1 MKPPAEQPFAPE
13 LLGQF
18 RSLRKMAAPQA
29 ARHIALV
36 ILLCLLMLSAG
47 LWWLPWVQTAP
58 GSGTLIA
65 LDPQGRVQSVTALVT
80 GRIKSWHVQDGSR
93 VKKGDVLVEIVDMD
107 PRFLQRLEAERSAV
121 RAKFDAAR
129 AATETALLDVDRKT
143 RLFEKGLS
151 ARRDMEAANIR
162 YRELLAAQSSA
173 AAEVAKAETQVAR
186 QTTQRVRAPQDGVVV
201 RSASLDTATLVKE
214 GDELLSFAPSAS
226 KRAVEIYVNGL
237 DAALVQPGRRA
248 RLMFEGWPAVQF
260 SGWPSVAVGTFPA
273 LVHFVDPAISANGR
287 FRVVLVEEP
296 NAPWPDDRFL
306 RLGGKA
312 KGWVLLNEVRLGYEL
327 WRQLNS
333 FPPEATAAA
342 GSAP

>member
-1 MKPPAEQPFAPE
+1 M
-13 LLGQF
+13 
-18 RSLRKMAAPQA
+18 
-29 ARHIALV
+29 
-36 ILLCLLMLSAG
+36 ILLCLVMLVVG

-65 LDPQGRVQSVTALVT
+65 LDPQGRVQSVTALVS
-80 GRIKSWHVQDGSR
+80 GRIKAWHVQDGSR
-93 VKKGDVLVEIVDMD
+93 VKKGDLLVEIVDMD
-107 PRFLQRLEAERSAV
+107 PRFLQRLEAERAAV
-121 RAKFDAAR
+121 NAKFDAAR
-129 AATETALLDVDRKT
+129 AATETALLDVERKT
-143 RLFEKGLS
+143 RLFEKGLA
-151 ARRDMEAANIR
+151 ARRDREAANIR
-162 YRELLAAQSSA
+162 YKELLAAQSSA

-186 QTTQRVRAPQDGVVV
+186 QTTQRVLAPQDGVVV
-201 RSASLDTATLVKE
+201 RSAALDTATLVRE

-273 LVHFVDPAISANGR
+273 MVHFVDPAISANGR

-296 NAPWPDDRFL
+296 GAPWPDERFL

-342 GSAP
+342 GPSP